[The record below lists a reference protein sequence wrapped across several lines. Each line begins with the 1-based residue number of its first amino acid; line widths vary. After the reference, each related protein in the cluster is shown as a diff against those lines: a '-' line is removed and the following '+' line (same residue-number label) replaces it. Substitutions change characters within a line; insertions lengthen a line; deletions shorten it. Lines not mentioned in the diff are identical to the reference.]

1 MTLQIPD
8 TFFQKVGMTE
18 GELLLRIAV
27 MLFQEEKLTLAQA
40 SQFAGIHQMEFQ
52 KELARRKISIHYGEE
67 DLLNDLETIA
77 KINSK

>member
-1 MTLQIPD
+1 M
-8 TFFQKVGMTE
+8 
-18 GELLLRIAV
+18 RIAV

-52 KELARRKISIHYGEE
+52 KELARRKIPFHYGEE

-77 KINSK
+77 KINLK

>member
-1 MTLQIPD
+1 
-8 TFFQKVGMTE
+8 MTE

-67 DLLNDLETIA
+67 YLFNDLETIA